1 MSTHAPPPLSLRERL
16 AVTVRMPRRGRGF
29 WYGVAIE
36 LIWPFLALFTRLG
49 WRGGEHLP
57 AGGCLLVVNHVSF
70 ADPIV
75 DTAFVLAQGRVPRYL
90 AKSDLWRMP
99 VGKWVMTGGRHI
111 PVERATIAA
120 GDAYRGAVAAVG
132 RGECLVVYPE
142 STYTRRTDGWPMRG
156 MNGVARIALATG
168 VPVVPMAHWGSQDVL
183 PPGHGGF
190 PRLLPRRPVRVQA
203 GPPLDL
209 SRFAGM
215 APRKAVLDEVTAEI
229 MGAITDLVAELRGE
243 PPPADCHR
251 PPHGTGGTAAA
262 GS

>member
-1 MSTHAPPPLSLRERL
+1 MSAQTPVPPLSIRERL
-16 AVTVRMPRRGRGF
+16 AITFRFPRRGRGF

-57 AGGCLLVVNHVSF
+57 SGGFLLVVNHVSF

-75 DTAFVLAQGRVPRYL
+75 DTAFVLAHGRVPRYL
-90 AKSDLWRMP
+90 AKADLWRMP
-99 VGKWVMTGGRHI
+99 VGKWVLEGGKHI
-111 PVERATIAA
+111 PVRRATIAA
-120 GDAYRGAVAAVG
+120 GDAYRSAVDAVT

-142 STYTRRTDGWPMRG
+142 STYTRRADGWPMRG

-168 VPVVPMAHWGSQDVL
+168 VPVVPMAHWGNQELL
-183 PPGHGGF
+183 PPGKGF
-190 PRLLPRRPVRVQA
+190 PRLLPRRPVRVLA

-209 SRFAGM
+209 SRFAGLP
-215 APRKAVLDEVTAEI
+215 PRKAVLDALTAEI
-229 MGAITDLVAELRGE
+229 MGAITGLVAELRGQ
-243 PPPADCHR
+243 PPQPGD
-251 PPHGTGGTAAA
+251 TAAA